1 MIRSLPSL
9 PSFDGALSAVKQ
21 TAATAH
27 GIAASARDAVLDTKD
42 TVVGYA
48 ETTVKTATSAFVAAK
63 VAGLVVA
70 AITAPIPTLVGLA
83 VLALFAEHAQQVKQ
97 GIEEGVA
104 QRKSQRATARALLL
118 LKSYGAI
125 PRTAIIE
132 TDGLKLILDNET
144 GTVTG
149 TVRTGMFTIRELQ
162 MLSVD
167 EVERL
172 AANASGEPAEVL
184 NAYLA
189 YRRAS

>member
-1 MIRSLPSL
+1 VIRSLPSL
-9 PSFDGALSAVKQ
+9 DGALSAVKQ

-48 ETTVKTATSAFVAAK
+48 ETTVKTATSAFAAAK

-70 AITAPIPTLVGLA
+70 AITAPIPTLIGLA
-83 VLALFAEHAQQVKQ
+83 VLALFAEHAQEVKQ

-104 QRKSQRATARALLL
+104 ERKSVRASARALSL

-132 TDGLKLILDNET
+132 TDGLKLLLDSET

-149 TVRTGMFTIRELQ
+149 TVKTGMFTTKELQ
-162 MLSVD
+162 SLSIA
-167 EVERL
+167 EIERL
-172 AANASGEPAEVL
+172 AAGASGEPAEIL

-189 YRRAS
+189 YRRSL